1 VVIAVFLFRL
11 VNRKKCAILRKQCE
25 LYVNNCKSMIFL
37 GFELLWNMGNLCK
50 SVEFA
55 PKKCGIQQF

>member
-1 VVIAVFLFRL
+1 MMFL
-11 VNRKKCAILRKQCE
+11 C
-25 LYVNNCKSMIFL
+25 
-37 GFELLWNMGNLCK
+37 FELLWNMGNLCK